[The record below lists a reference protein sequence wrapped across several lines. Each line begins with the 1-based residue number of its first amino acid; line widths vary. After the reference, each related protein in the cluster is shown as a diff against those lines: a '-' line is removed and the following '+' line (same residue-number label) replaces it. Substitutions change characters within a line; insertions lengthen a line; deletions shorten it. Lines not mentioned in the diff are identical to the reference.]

1 MDIIETTAPISIENL
16 KKYFSDK
23 SISYIIDYENSS
35 IKGKKLLTYLSNLDL
50 PIDIIWKE
58 TDEYYE
64 LLQDYLEFQMIL
76 NVESLEL
83 KVIDLLLQH
92 KNIIEVQNKDF
103 IENNKKIFEVWESK
117 IDSLTLFNMYIIE
130 HDEFKQF
137 VNSFPIDETESLEG
151 VNFLSLIKHQELYE
165 TFQNVDQEKL
175 KFYKNY
181 FNNYMFKGKN
191 LFHYWSNENNP
202 LFLLTY
208 GISENL
214 FSNQDYINAK
224 NKDIEEI
231 KNVSSV

>member
-103 IENNKKIFEVWESK
+103 IENNKKIFEIWESK

>member
-1 MDIIETTAPISIENL
+1 MNIIETTAPISIENL
-16 KKYFSDK
+16 KKYFNDK

-58 TDEYYE
+58 SDEHYE

-83 KVIDLLLQH
+83 KVINLLLQH
-92 KNIIEVQNKDF
+92 KNIIEVQNKNF
-103 IENNKKIFEVWESK
+103 IENNKEIIESWESK

-130 HDEFKQF
+130 HDEFKQY
-137 VNSFPIDETESLEG
+137 VNSFPTDETESLEG

-165 TFQNVDQEKL
+165 TFQSVDQEKL

-191 LFHYWSNENNP
+191 LFHFWSNKNNP

-214 FSNQDYINAK
+214 FSNQDYISAK